1 MKCMAAGAWLAAAV
15 MVRRTLEAI
24 AREFDPSAKNLF
36 SGLHAMKAK
45 GLISEELSQWGDA
58 LRFIGNLGAHPTD
71 EEVSQADAQDAMEF
85 LKAIVETI
93 YDLCPKFKEM
103 VARRQKDAPAAE
115 EPSKEQSA

>member
-1 MKCMAAGAWLAAAV
+1 MGGKCGGEAAV

-24 AREFDPSAKNLF
+24 AREFDPDAKTLF
-36 SGLHAMKAK
+36 KGLHAMKVK

-71 EEVSQADAQDAMEF
+71 DEVTKDDAQDAMEF

-93 YDLCPKFKEM
+93 YDLRPKFKEM
-103 VARRQKDAPAAE
+103 VARRQKDA
-115 EPSKEQSA
+115 EPSEEQSA